1 MRERVDSG
9 KKWSATSEIF
19 SKIFSAVRRRV
30 KIC

>member
-1 MRERVDSG
+1 MRERVVPG
-9 KKWSATSEIF
+9 IKCCAAPEIF